1 MNILEQILQ
10 DDAKH
15 TIPPELLQVLY
26 KDQRASAVEELDEQ
40 PPDDGSAEK
49 GEDNDGAA

>member
-1 MNILEQILQ
+1 LQ

-15 TIPPELLQVLY
+15 NIPPELLQVLY
-26 KDQRASAVEELDEQ
+26 KDQRASAVEER
-40 PPDDGSAEK
+40 DDQLFDDASVEK